1 MNRRHLLPTVMAAVL
16 VLGSPVLGSPVLA
29 TGSGLL
35 LGQES
40 PETAL
45 LLPRDTDQLR
55 VLNISTIQRELRTV
69 ADSVLPGE
77 RPRGE
82 SSVEVTLDPQGRVQD
97 ARLIRSSGSPRLD
110 SEAIRIGKLFR
121 FSRYTDPFRPQW
133 VRFEIPIDWMALRR

>member
-1 MNRRHLLPTVMAAVL
+1 MNHPRVFLALAATLLA
-16 VLGSPVLGSPVLA
+16 LGSPALA
-29 TGSGLL
+29 PGSGLL
-35 LGQES
+35 MGQDS

-45 LLPRDTDQLR
+45 VLPRDTDQLR
-55 VLNISTIQRELRTV
+55 VLNISRIQQELRVV
-69 ADSVLPGE
+69 ADSVMPGE

-82 SSVEVTLDPQGRVQD
+82 SSVELILDPQGRVHE
-97 ARLIRSSGSPRLD
+97 ARLIRSSGSTRLD

>member
-1 MNRRHLLPTVMAAVL
+1 MNHPRVFLALAATLLA
-16 VLGSPVLGSPVLA
+16 LGSPALA
-29 TGSGLL
+29 PGSGLL
-35 LGQES
+35 MGQDS

-45 LLPRDTDQLR
+45 MLPRDTDQLR
-55 VLNISTIQRELRTV
+55 VLNISRIQQELRVV
-69 ADSVLPGE
+69 ADSVMPGE

-82 SSVEVTLDPQGRVQD
+82 SSVELILDPQGRVHE
-97 ARLIRSSGSPRLD
+97 ARLIRSSGSTRLD